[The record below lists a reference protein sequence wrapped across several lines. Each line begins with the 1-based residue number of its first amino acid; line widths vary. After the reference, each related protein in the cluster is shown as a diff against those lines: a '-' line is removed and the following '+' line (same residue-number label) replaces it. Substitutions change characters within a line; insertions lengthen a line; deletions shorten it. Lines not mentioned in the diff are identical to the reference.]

1 MRFKVE
7 FEPKFNGK
15 YCDPMC
21 KGLVSDGVFPFCV
34 LDINNPDLME
44 MEDENGI
51 KRCVSCHCLEAT
63 WNKL

>member
-21 KGLVSDGVFPFCV
+21 KGLVSDGVV
-34 LDINNPDLME
+34 VQKLQ
-44 MEDENGI
+44 
-51 KRCVSCHCLEAT
+51 V
-63 WNKL
+63 NKELRRLYQTDKKTNKSMLFRALQE